1 MTKTKTE
8 KASDYVMEISELKL
22 QIRLLNQQ
30 IQEVTKQRDRLF
42 EQCLE
47 SDRKLRAIQDI
58 LYSNAL

>member
-1 MTKTKTE
+1 MAKTNTE
-8 KASDYVMEISELKL
+8 KVSDYVMEISELKL

-47 SDRKLRAIQDI
+47 SDRKLREIQDI